1 MNFALKKKI
10 SCSNVRIEATCIKC
24 LHINVSSLYPDL
36 EIDRRA
42 CVCETVIAC
51 FTGTVAINSFLS
63 VSIGHRFI
71 LCRQEILYCI
81 EIGLRRG
88 ARLGVQSLSIC
99 EKKTCFRNTFIVN
112 YLNTELE

>member
-1 MNFALKKKI
+1 M
-10 SCSNVRIEATCIKC
+10 
-24 LHINVSSLYPDL
+24 

-42 CVCETVIAC
+42 CVC

-71 LCRQEILYCI
+71 LCIGKRFFTV

-88 ARLGVQSLSIC
+88 ARLGVQSLC

-112 YLNTELE
+112 SLNPELE